1 MSPTCAESSTAPVS
15 KISFVIAGTS
25 PRRAGRPV
33 MEAGGR
39 PQTVT
44 TIGKRP
50 HPGTAPRTACEVEHD
65 RSLQVE
71 DVQDGAHIAPVWVPS
86 GGPDQMGQ
94 ERCPREISGSRRGE
108 DVLRAGSEIAG
119 SSSAQERPCAAT
131 RLPLTSQHRR
141 KPGTGGFTSY
151 QFEPHLA
158 HLLVSS
164 SVVRTFYCTRASAAV
179 VNQDVRIVGNCASAD
194 ALTPP
199 SS

>member
-1 MSPTCAESSTAPVS
+1 
-15 KISFVIAGTS
+15 
-25 PRRAGRPV
+25 
-33 MEAGGR
+33 
-39 PQTVT
+39 
-44 TIGKRP
+44 
-50 HPGTAPRTACEVEHD
+50 
-65 RSLQVE
+65 
-71 DVQDGAHIAPVWVPS
+71 
-86 GGPDQMGQ
+86 MGQ

-179 VNQDVRIVGNCASAD
+179 VNQDVRIVGNCASARRPYATVLVTLNVFGAHLRRSDPLLQATRKRGCDD
-194 ALTPP
+194 ATI
-199 SS
+199 